1 MNMNGNIFIALLHSR
16 EPVGGPLL
24 VVAKTEVRSRTEMSA
39 TTKSWDDGDP
49 IQNFVSQLAD
59 YRR

>member
-1 MNMNGNIFIALLHSR
+1 MNMDGNTFIALLHSR
-16 EPVGGPLL
+16 EPVGGPLGL
-24 VVAKTEVRSRTEMSA
+24 SRKAEVRSRTEMSA